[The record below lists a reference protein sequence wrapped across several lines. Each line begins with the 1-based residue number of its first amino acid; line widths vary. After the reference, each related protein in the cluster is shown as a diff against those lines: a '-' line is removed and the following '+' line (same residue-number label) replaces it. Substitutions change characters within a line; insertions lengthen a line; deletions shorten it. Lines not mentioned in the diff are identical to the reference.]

1 MQNES
6 TSTMHNQDDMA
17 KLEADVRE
25 AIAHGG
31 DVKETVRQLT
41 LKAMQANRLDIESLG
56 RIATAVMQGV
66 HDGAQQKL
74 TQATE
79 QSHAAKTQ
87 ITHAVSG
94 LDTAFAQF
102 AEASKLAVE
111 EAAGKA
117 QQFSRDELTR
127 THADLESLE
136 SLFLEIV
143 QKTATTAKGL
153 IADTLNDLLTHA
165 KCNGTAIGAQLGDTL
180 ATFTRQISS
189 VGHAQFEAGLQLTQ
203 ATADLLHKITTGV
216 LAGISEQ
223 TKTEKNK

>member
-1 MQNES
+1 MKNES
-6 TSTMHNQDDMA
+6 NRTTHNQEDMA
-17 KLEADVRE
+17 KLESDVRE

-74 TQATE
+74 EHATE
-79 QSHAAKTQ
+79 QSHAAQTQ

-94 LDTAFAQF
+94 LDTALAQF

-117 QQFSRDELTR
+117 QQFSRDELTKTR
-127 THADLESLE
+127 ADLETLE
-136 SLFLEIV
+136 SLFLDIV
-143 QKTATTAKGL
+143 QHTSTVAKGV
-153 IADTLNDLLTHA
+153 IAETLNDLLAHA
-165 KCNGTAIGAQLGDTL
+165 KRNGTTIGAQLKETL
-180 ATFTRQISS
+180 ATFTHQIAS

-203 ATADLLHKITTGV
+203 ATADLLHKITSGVLTGV
-216 LAGISEQ
+216 SEQ
-223 TKTEKNK
+223 TKHDKNK

>member
-6 TSTMHNQDDMA
+6 NSTMHNQDDMA

-41 LKAMQANRLDIESLG
+41 LKAMQAHRLDIESMG
-56 RIATAVMQGV
+56 RIAAAVMQGA

-74 TQATE
+74 VHATE
-79 QSHAAKTQ
+79 QSHAAQTQ
-87 ITHAVSG
+87 ITHAVAG
-94 LDTAFAQF
+94 LETAFAQF

-117 QQFSRDELTR
+117 QQFSREELSKTR
-127 THADLESLE
+127 ADLESLE
-136 SLFLEIV
+136 SLFLDVV
-143 QKTATTAKGL
+143 QQTSTTAKGL
-153 IADTLNDLLTHA
+153 IADTLNDLVTHA
-165 KCNGTAIGAQLGDTL
+165 KRNGTAIGAQLRETL
-180 ATFTRQISS
+180 DTFTQQIAS
-189 VGHAQFEAGLQLTQ
+189 VGHTQLEAGLQLTQ

-216 LAGISEQ
+216 LAGISEK
-223 TKTEKNK
+223 TKEAKNK